1 MVVYSVLY
9 AVDYEGYDLVGVFA
23 SREQALEFIR
33 VGEGHDRMRRSGQFG
48 IVESEV
54 GQAIDT
60 WGMCEWVD

>member
-1 MVVYSVLY
+1 MVVFSVLY
-9 AVDYEGYDLVGVFA
+9 AVAYEGHDLLGVFA

-33 VGEGHDRMRRSGQFG
+33 VGEGHDGMRDHGQFG

-60 WGMCEWVD
+60 WGMCDWL